1 MLRYTNI
8 AGLVILH
15 ISGHTAGVTF
25 EETNMLILVPCN
37 CFALRASSWS
47 RKIFFACIL
56 NASFMPAVTHTS
68 GCGKVRVGVVWKNT
82 QLKINVIATK
92 SLETEFRKIFSEVPR

>member
-1 MLRYTNI
+1 MVAWTRLMLRHTNI

-37 CFALRASSWS
+37 CFTLRVGS
-47 RKIFFACIL
+47 RSNKIFFSCIL
-56 NASFMPAVTHTS
+56 NASFIPAVTHTS
-68 GCGKVRVGVVWKNT
+68 GCGEVRAGVVWKN
-82 QLKINVIATK
+82 I
-92 SLETEFRKIFSEVPR
+92 